1 MKHRPTLIWAGLV
14 LVLGTASGL
23 TWVAVFGTF
32 RPAWW
37 WVVTISTLI
46 GLAADAAERAITR
59 RLETSRRARRRAHAR
74 RRPRLSKQTTE
85 GEV

>member
-14 LVLGTASGL
+14 LGLGTASGL

-37 WVVTISTLI
+37 WVATISTLI
-46 GLAADAAERAITR
+46 GLAADAAEKAITR
-59 RLETSRRARRRAHAR
+59 RLEKPRRRARRRAHAR
-74 RRPRLSKQTTE
+74 PNPVNPDTRKAL
-85 GEV
+85 